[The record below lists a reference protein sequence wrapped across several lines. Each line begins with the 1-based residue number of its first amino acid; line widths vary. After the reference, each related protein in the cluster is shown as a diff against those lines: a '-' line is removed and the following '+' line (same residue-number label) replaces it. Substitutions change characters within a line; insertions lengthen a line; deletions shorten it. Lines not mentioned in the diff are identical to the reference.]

1 MNFVNDSGIVDSFH
15 KNNQNEQYGQSMSS
29 FLQLEVLLVEQ
40 TSEDLSRKKQYDPEY
55 PLAPH
60 TPPTTLP
67 SYETVKMGNSSIPA
81 YLELLLCFRMSSNSF
96 QQQCNMFLRGIY
108 RLISVINLIQI
119 WCFWKYSI
127 EDFWDLRCRYVSPP
141 SFHSTL

>member
-67 SYETVKMGNSSIPA
+67 SYETVKVGNSSIPA
-81 YLELLLCFRMSSNSF
+81 YLERIITVFHNGF
-96 QQQCNMFLRGIY
+96 QFIPATMQYVLKR
-108 RLISVINLIQI
+108 
-119 WCFWKYSI
+119 
-127 EDFWDLRCRYVSPP
+127 DL
-141 SFHSTL
+141 